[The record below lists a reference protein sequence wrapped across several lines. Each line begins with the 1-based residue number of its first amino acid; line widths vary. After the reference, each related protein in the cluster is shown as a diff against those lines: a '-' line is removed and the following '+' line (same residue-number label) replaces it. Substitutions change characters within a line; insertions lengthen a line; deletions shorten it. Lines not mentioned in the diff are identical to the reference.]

1 MCPHLGS
8 PEKLSGYSPVSLDRI
23 RALGSCLLPYHRP
36 PTASSP
42 PLSPPGGAQQRY
54 GMAYTFV
61 GGHMAASRYFPVI
74 AVLSSLDVPA
84 RSVLERLRRER
95 GRNVCRRAIN
105 DARYAKNRGRK
116 RPRGNL
122 AGSRLSRAP
131 LRGRAIA
138 SGCAPS
144 RHGLCAISSSLSAL
158 SFHDTRRG
166 RDPGTRVWSTPQK
179 LNHNKIDSLC

>member
-8 PEKLSGYSPVSLDRI
+8 PEKLSGQ
-23 RALGSCLLPYHRP
+23 LGSNPSTWIVSPALPQASYSQQPAPFTTRRS
-36 PTASSP
+36 PTT
-42 PLSPPGGAQQRY
+42 LRDGVLQ
-54 GMAYTFV
+54 FV

-95 GRNVCRRAIN
+95 GRNVCRTIN

-122 AGSRLSRAP
+122 AGGRLSRAP

-144 RHGLCAISSSLSAL
+144 RHGLRAISSSLSAL

>member
-1 MCPHLGS
+1 MS
-8 PEKLSGYSPVSLDRI
+8 PALPQASYSQQSAPFTTRRSPTTLRDAEFKLKVEE
-23 RALGSCLLPYHRP
+23 A
-36 PTASSP
+36 
-42 PLSPPGGAQQRY
+42 
-54 GMAYTFV
+54 FV

-95 GRNVCRRAIN
+95 GRNVCRTIN
-105 DARYAKNRGRK
+105 DARYAKNRGRQ

-144 RHGLCAISSSLSAL
+144 RHRLRAISSSLSAL
-158 SFHDTRRG
+158 SFHDTRCG

>member
-8 PEKLSGYSPVSLDRI
+8 PEKLSGQ
-23 RALGSCLLPYHRP
+23 LGSNPSTWIVSPALPQASYIQQPAPFTTRRS
-36 PTASSP
+36 PTT
-42 PLSPPGGAQQRY
+42 LRD
-54 GMAYTFV
+54 

-122 AGSRLSRAP
+122 AGGRLSRAP

-144 RHGLCAISSSLSAL
+144 RHRLRAISSSLSAL
-158 SFHDTRRG
+158 SFHDTRCG